1 MDARGRGKVMGGRS
15 GTHRRSAS
23 GPRSADLGLDGP
35 FLDRYW
41 RESRRPLTILVFLLP
56 LVALYEVGL
65 FVLLP
70 EHRGILTNLAH
81 ETLLRFFAV
90 FGVTAGLAVPAA
102 ALLVV
107 LLVWHL
113 LLRERWRVDPRVLG
127 GMIVESAVL
136 VVPLLV
142 LGQVIAR
149 SLPAL
154 ADGGAL
160 DRRIGELDLLGKLT
174 VSLGA
179 GIFEELVFRML
190 LVAVLHA
197 LLVDV
202 GRLSS
207 SVGSIVAVTV
217 AAAVFTWYHPLR
229 DDAGVLSAQRI
240 AFFFLAGLYFGG
252 IFVLRGFGIVVA
264 VHALYDLAV
273 SVFLLPQSG

>member
-1 MDARGRGKVMGGRS
+1 MGGRS
-15 GTHRRSAS
+15 ATHRRSAS
-23 GPRSADLGLDGP
+23 GPRGADIGPDGP

-41 RESRRPLTILVFLLP
+41 SESRRPLTILVFLLP
-56 LVALYEVGL
+56 LVALYETGL

-107 LLVWHL
+107 LLVGHL
-113 LLRERWRVDPRVLG
+113 LLRERWRVDPLVLG
-127 GMIVESAVL
+127 GMLVESAVL

-160 DRRIGELDLLGKLT
+160 DQRIGELDFLGKLT

-197 LLVDV
+197 LLVDGDLEEAAWMEGATPWQAPHHSADRSISGSGAGARSGTSTRPGD
-202 GRLSS
+202 GRSPESIRSRYSS
-207 SVGSIVAVTV
+207 
-217 AAAVFTWYHPLR
+217 AAR
-229 DDAGVLSAQRI
+229 
-240 AFFFLAGLYFGG
+240 
-252 IFVLRGFGIVVA
+252 
-264 VHALYDLAV
+264 
-273 SVFLLPQSG
+273 

>member
-1 MDARGRGKVMGGRS
+1 MIMEEVPTRPPMQSSWLTLLVQQVLGIGCYVFFVLPYLGGHEGFS
-15 GTHRRSAS
+15 
-23 GPRSADLGLDGP
+23 DLDGNRRYL
-35 FLDRYW
+35 FVSNHVSLLD
-41 RESRRPLTILVFLLP
+41 TILL
-56 LVALYEVGL
+56 VGL
-65 FVLLP
+65 FWS
-70 EHRGILTNLAH
+70 RQ
-81 ETLLRFFAV
+81 R
-90 FGVTAGLAVPAA
+90 
-102 ALLVV
+102 
-107 LLVWHL
+107 
-113 LLRERWRVDPRVLG
+113 
-127 GMIVESAVL
+127 
-136 VVPLLV
+136 VPLLV

-154 ADGGAL
+154 VDGGAL

-207 SVGSIVAVTV
+207 SVGSIVAVTA